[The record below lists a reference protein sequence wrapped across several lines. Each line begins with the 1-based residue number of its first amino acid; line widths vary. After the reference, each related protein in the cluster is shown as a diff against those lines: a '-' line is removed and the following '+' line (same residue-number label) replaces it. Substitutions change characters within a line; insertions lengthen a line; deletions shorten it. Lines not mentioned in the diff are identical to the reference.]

1 MQWAWSTAPEGVN
14 KSDGTG
20 SSDQA
25 EQEALIR
32 AEQEIASYSSYII

>member
-20 SSDQA
+20 SSDPG
-25 EQEALIR
+25 R
-32 AEQEIASYSSYII
+32 TGNS

>member
-25 EQEALIR
+25 EQE
-32 AEQEIASYSSYII
+32 IASYSSYII

>member
-25 EQEALIR
+25 EQEVLIR
-32 AEQEIASYSSYII
+32 QKRK